1 MGGRLA
7 AHRIPMLGAIT
18 VVAVVA
24 AVALLAAPVRA
35 ASADVAV
42 VDYSFTPQ
50 TVTVGTGDTVTWTVG
65 ATKDPHTVSPVD
77 PAGAFDGSGIL
88 RAGETFQVTFQ
99 QPGTYRYRCEIHP
112 EQMTGTIIVAETS
125 ATPPGPSPT
134 ASASPIATAAVSG
147 APVAT
152 TTPTTPS
159 DSAGG
164 GLPWLPA
171 AAGIGLAALVGAAIV
186 AGRARSR
193 RGA

>member
-7 AHRIPMLGAIT
+7 AHRIPLLGAIAL
-18 VVAVVA
+18 VSAG
-24 AVALLAAPVRA
+24 VALVAAPVRA
-35 ASADVAV
+35 ATVNVSV
-42 VDYSFTPQ
+42 VDYAFTPQ
-50 TVTVGTGDTVTWTVG
+50 TISIAAGDTVTWTVG
-65 ATKDPHTVSPVD
+65 ATKDPHTVTPVD
-77 PAGAFDGSGIL
+77 PAGAFTGSGIL
-88 RAGETFQVTFQ
+88 RAGDRFQVTFQ

-152 TTPTTPS
+152 TTPTTPN

-164 GLPWLPA
+164 GLPWLPVA
-171 AAGIGLAALVGAAIV
+171 IGIGLAALVGAAIV